1 MKKLSG
7 RVVEVFI
14 PDNMNQEVG
23 FRVETDEGIK
33 EIIEEQDEY
42 NAKILREDNVIVT
55 EQIIDGKY
63 FIDIELG
70 EERWVIH

>member
-33 EIIEEQDEY
+33 EIIEEQVEY

-70 EERWVIH
+70 EER

>member
-23 FRVETDEGIK
+23 FRVETNEGIK

-70 EERWVIH
+70 EKYE

>member
-7 RVVEVFI
+7 RVVEVFF

-23 FRVETDEGIK
+23 FRVETNEGIK

-55 EQIIDGKY
+55 EQIINGKY
-63 FIDIELG
+63 FIDIELE
-70 EERWVIH
+70 EER

>member
-7 RVVEVFI
+7 IVVEVFI

-23 FRVETDEGIK
+23 FRVETNEGIK

-70 EERWVIH
+70 EKYE

>member
-7 RVVEVFI
+7 IVVEVFI

-23 FRVETDEGIK
+23 FIVETNEGIK

-70 EERWVIH
+70 EKYE

>member
-23 FRVETDEGIK
+23 FRVETNEGIK

-55 EQIIDGKY
+55 EQIINGKY

-70 EERWVIH
+70 EKYE

>member
-23 FRVETDEGIK
+23 FRVETDEGIN

-42 NAKILREDNVIVT
+42 NSKILREDNVIVT

-70 EERWVIH
+70 EER

>member
-23 FRVETDEGIK
+23 FRVETNEGIK
-33 EIIEEQDEY
+33 EI
-42 NAKILREDNVIVT
+42 KEDNVIVT

-70 EERWVIH
+70 EKYE

>member
-42 NAKILREDNVIVT
+42 NAKILRGDNVIVT

-70 EERWVIH
+70 EKYE

>member
-1 MKKLSG
+1 MKRLSG

-23 FRVETDEGIK
+23 FRVKTNEGIK
-33 EIIEEQDEY
+33 EIIKEQDEY

-55 EQIIDGKY
+55 EQVIDGKY

-70 EERWVIH
+70 EEE

>member
-23 FRVETDEGIK
+23 FRVETNEGIK
-33 EIIEEQDEY
+33 EIIEEQDEC
-42 NAKILREDNVIVT
+42 NVKILREDNVIVT

-70 EERWVIH
+70 EKYE

>member
-7 RVVEVFI
+7 IVVEVFI

-70 EERWVIH
+70 EKYE

>member
-1 MKKLSG
+1 MKRLIG

-23 FRVETDEGIK
+23 FRVETNEGIK
-33 EIIEEQDEY
+33 EIIEEQNEY
-42 NAKILREDNVIVT
+42 NAKILREDNVVVT
-55 EQIIDGKY
+55 EQVIDGKY

-70 EERWVIH
+70 EEE

>member
-23 FRVETDEGIK
+23 FRVETNEGIK

-63 FIDIELG
+63 YIDIELG
-70 EERWVIH
+70 EERWIIH

>member
-7 RVVEVFI
+7 RVVEVFS

-70 EERWVIH
+70 EKYE

>member
-7 RVVEVFI
+7 IVVEVFI

-70 EERWVIH
+70 DKYE

>member
-23 FRVETDEGIK
+23 FRVETNEGIK

-42 NAKILREDNVIVT
+42 NAKILREDNVLVT

-70 EERWVIH
+70 EKYE

>member
-14 PDNMNQEVG
+14 PDNINQEVG
-23 FRVETDEGIK
+23 FRVETNEGIK

-70 EERWVIH
+70 EKYE

>member
-23 FRVETDEGIK
+23 FRVETNEGKK

-70 EERWVIH
+70 EKYE

>member
-23 FRVETDEGIK
+23 FRVETNEGIK

-55 EQIIDGKY
+55 DQIIDGKY

-70 EERWVIH
+70 EKYE

>member
-23 FRVETDEGIK
+23 FRVETNEGIK

-55 EQIIDGKY
+55 EQIIDVKY

-70 EERWVIH
+70 EKYE

>member
-70 EERWVIH
+70 EEE

>member
-1 MKKLSG
+1 MKRLSG

-23 FRVETDEGIK
+23 FRVETNEGIK

-55 EQIIDGKY
+55 EQEIDGKY

-70 EERWVIH
+70 EKR

>member
-23 FRVETDEGIK
+23 FRVETNEGIK
-33 EIIEEQDEY
+33 EIIEEQNEY

-55 EQIIDGKY
+55 EQVIDGKY

-70 EERWVIH
+70 EEE

>member
-23 FRVETDEGIK
+23 FRVETNEGIK

-55 EQIIDGKY
+55 EQIINGKY
-63 FIDIELG
+63 FIDIELE
-70 EERWVIH
+70 EER

>member
-23 FRVETDEGIK
+23 FRVETNEGIK

-63 FIDIELG
+63 FIDIELE
-70 EERWVIH
+70 EER

>member
-23 FRVETDEGIK
+23 FRVETNEGIK

-42 NAKILREDNVIVT
+42 NAKILREDNVVVM
-55 EQIIDGKY
+55 EQVIDGKY

-70 EERWVIH
+70 EER

>member
-23 FRVETDEGIK
+23 FRVETNEGIK
-33 EIIEEQDEY
+33 EIIEEQDEC

-70 EERWVIH
+70 EKYE

>member
-70 EERWVIH
+70 EKYE

>member
-1 MKKLSG
+1 MKRLSG

-14 PDNMNQEVG
+14 PDSMNQEVG

-55 EQIIDGKY
+55 EQVIDGKY

-70 EERWVIH
+70 EEE

>member
-7 RVVEVFI
+7 IVVEVFI

-42 NAKILREDNVIVT
+42 NAKILRGDNVIVT

-70 EERWVIH
+70 EKYE

>member
-23 FRVETDEGIK
+23 FRVETNEEIK

-70 EERWVIH
+70 EKYE

>member
-23 FRVETDEGIK
+23 FRVETNEGIK

-42 NAKILREDNVIVT
+42 NAKILRGDNVIVT

-70 EERWVIH
+70 EKYE

>member
-23 FRVETDEGIK
+23 FRVETNEGIK

-70 EERWVIH
+70 

>member
-1 MKKLSG
+1 MKRLSG

-23 FRVETDEGIK
+23 FRVETNEGIK

-42 NAKILREDNVIVT
+42 NAKILREDNVVVT
-55 EQIIDGKY
+55 EQVIDGKY

-70 EERWVIH
+70 EEE

>member
-23 FRVETDEGIK
+23 FRVETNEGIK

-70 EERWVIH
+70 EERWIIH

>member
-23 FRVETDEGIK
+23 FRVETNEGIK

-70 EERWVIH
+70 EER

>member
-70 EERWVIH
+70 EER